1 MFESEL
7 ITPEKYK
14 KRRLSE
20 NYQEWLMKF
29 RFGKWVLAD
38 IDNYLKG
45 NPLFLFAE
53 GGKRYDSS
61 IFKNTAF
68 DPQLASNLRETD

>member
-1 MFESEL
+1 
-7 ITPEKYK
+7 
-14 KRRLSE
+14 
-20 NYQEWLMKF
+20 MKF
-29 RFGKWVLAD
+29 RFGKWILAD

-53 GGKRYDSS
+53 GGKKYDSS